1 MQLYEFVKI
10 QIVHIKLV
18 NFIEYMLQI
27 NRAFFKK
34 NCGILCNFLCKS
46 QKEELWT

>member
-34 NCGILCNFLCKS
+34 K
-46 QKEELWT
+46 LWYSMQLFV